1 MNNIKLISSVVAIA
15 IGLSACQTNKES
27 ITANPQIVYQ
37 TNTVSKQIEQ
47 IPEWYLNIPSADDTI
62 YSSGSAR
69 APDLQLAVDIAIM
82 NAKTTLADRIN
93 GKLDSMTKSFV
104 AKIGSDDLDTSVL
117 NEIEKTSKNVIASV
131 DVAGYKIKDMEVYP
145 AGTQYR
151 SFVLLEY
158 SDEEAI
164 KILMNRMRKDRAV
177 YAKLRSNN
185 AFKELERSVDKSL
198 NQDEVQSLSNIEK
211 ELDDLGDNN
220 NRYIKTVPSIGPDQW
235 MTE

>member
-1 MNNIKLISSVVAIA
+1 MGVKVNMNNIKLISSVVAIA
-15 IGLSACQTNKES
+15 IGLGACQTNKES

-104 AKIGSDDLDTSVL
+104 AKIGSNDLDTSVL
-117 NEIEKTSKNVIASV
+117 NEIEKVSKNVIASV
-131 DVAGYKIKDMEVYP
+131 DVAGYIIDKSDVTQE
-145 AGTQYR
+145 GTQYR
-151 SFVLLEY
+151 AYVLLAY
-158 SDEEAI
+158 NSEEAT
-164 KILMNRMRKDRAV
+164 KVLMNRMKRDKMIYSRI
-177 YAKLRSNN
+177 RSTE
-185 AFKELERSVDKSL
+185 AWKELENEVDKSK
-198 NQDEVQSLSNIEK
+198 DEDEAKSMENVERLIDENS
-211 ELDDLGDNN
+211 
-220 NRYIKTVPSIGPDQW
+220 PSI
-235 MTE
+235 

>member
-1 MNNIKLISSVVAIA
+1 MGVKVNMNNIKLISSAVAIA

-47 IPEWYLNIPSADDTI
+47 IPEWYLNIPSGDDTI

-104 AKIGSDDLDTSVL
+104 AKIGSSDLDTSVL
-117 NEIEKTSKNVIASV
+117 NEIEKVSKNVIASV
-131 DVAGYKIKDMEVYP
+131 DVAGYIIDKSDVTQEG
-145 AGTQYR
+145 AQYR
-151 SFVLLEY
+151 AYVLLAY
-158 SDEEAI
+158 NNEEAT
-164 KILMNRMRKDRAV
+164 KVLMNRMKRDKMIYSRI
-177 YAKLRSNN
+177 RSTE
-185 AFKELERSVDKSL
+185 AWKELE
-198 NQDEVQSLSNIEK
+198 DEVNKSKDEDEAKSMENVERLIDENS
-211 ELDDLGDNN
+211 
-220 NRYIKTVPSIGPDQW
+220 PSI
-235 MTE
+235 

>member
-1 MNNIKLISSVVAIA
+1 MGVKVNMNNIKLISSVVAIA
-15 IGLSACQTNKES
+15 IGLGACQTNKES

-104 AKIGSDDLDTSVL
+104 AKIGSNDLDTSVL

-131 DVAGYKIKDMEVYP
+131 DVAGYIIDKSDVTQE
-145 AGTQYR
+145 GTQYR
-151 SFVLLEY
+151 AYVLLAY
-158 SDEEAI
+158 NNEEAT
-164 KILMNRMRKDRAV
+164 KVLMNRMKRDKMIYSRI
-177 YAKLRSNN
+177 RSTE
-185 AFKELERSVDKSL
+185 AWKELENEVNKSK
-198 NQDEVQSLSNIEK
+198 DEDEAKSMENVERLIDEN
-211 ELDDLGDNN
+211 D
-220 NRYIKTVPSIGPDQW
+220 TSI
-235 MTE
+235 

>member
-1 MNNIKLISSVVAIA
+1 MGVKVNMNNIKLISSAVAIA

-104 AKIGSDDLDTSVL
+104 AKIGATDLDTSVL

-131 DVAGYKIKDMEVYP
+131 DVAGYVVDKSDITQEG
-145 AGTQYR
+145 AQYR
-151 SFVLLEY
+151 AYVLLAY
-158 SDEEAI
+158 NSEEAT
-164 KILMNRMRKDRAV
+164 KIMMNRMKRDRMI
-177 YAKLRSNN
+177 YSRIRSTE
-185 AFKELERSVDKSL
+185 AWKELEEEVNKSK
-198 NQDEVQSLSNIEK
+198 DEDEAKSMENVERLIDENDI
-211 ELDDLGDNN
+211 
-220 NRYIKTVPSIGPDQW
+220 SI
-235 MTE
+235 

>member
-1 MNNIKLISSVVAIA
+1 MGVKVNMNNIKLISSVVAIA
-15 IGLSACQTNKES
+15 IGLGACQTNKES

-104 AKIGSDDLDTSVL
+104 AKIGSNDLDTSVL

-131 DVAGYKIKDMEVYP
+131 DVAGYIIDKSDVTQE
-145 AGTQYR
+145 GTQYR
-151 SFVLLEY
+151 AYVLLAY
-158 SDEEAI
+158 NNEEAT
-164 KILMNRMRKDRAV
+164 KVLMNRMKRDKMIYSRI
-177 YAKLRSNN
+177 RSTE
-185 AFKELERSVDKSL
+185 AWKELENEVNKSK
-198 NQDEVQSLSNIEK
+198 DEDEAKSMENVERLIDENS
-211 ELDDLGDNN
+211 
-220 NRYIKTVPSIGPDQW
+220 PSI
-235 MTE
+235 

>member
-1 MNNIKLISSVVAIA
+1 MGVKVNMNNIKLISSAVAIA

-37 TNTVSKQIEQ
+37 TNTVSQQIEQ

-104 AKIGSDDLDTSVL
+104 AKIGSTDLDTSVL

-131 DVAGYKIKDMEVYP
+131 DVAGYVVDKSDITQEG
-145 AGTQYR
+145 AQYR
-151 SFVLLEY
+151 AYVLLAY
-158 SDEEAI
+158 NSEEAT
-164 KILMNRMRKDRAV
+164 KIMMNRMKRDRMI
-177 YAKLRSNN
+177 YSRIRSTE
-185 AFKELERSVDKSL
+185 AWKELENEVNKSKEE
-198 NQDEVQSLSNIEK
+198 DEAKSMENVERLIDENS
-211 ELDDLGDNN
+211 
-220 NRYIKTVPSIGPDQW
+220 PSI
-235 MTE
+235 

>member
-1 MNNIKLISSVVAIA
+1 MGVKVNMNNIKLISSAVAIA

-69 APDLQLAVDIAIM
+69 APDLQLAVDIAVM

-104 AKIGSDDLDTSVL
+104 AKIGSSDLDTSVL
-117 NEIEKTSKNVIASV
+117 NEIEKVSKNVIASV
-131 DVAGYKIKDMEVYP
+131 DVAGYIIDKSDVTQE
-145 AGTQYR
+145 GTQYR
-151 SFVLLEY
+151 AYVLLAY
-158 SDEEAI
+158 NNEEAT
-164 KILMNRMRKDRAV
+164 KVLMNRMKRDKMIYSRI
-177 YAKLRSNN
+177 RSTE
-185 AFKELERSVDKSL
+185 AWIELEEEVNKSK
-198 NQDEVQSLSNIEK
+198 DEDEAKSMENVERLIDENS
-211 ELDDLGDNN
+211 
-220 NRYIKTVPSIGPDQW
+220 PSI
-235 MTE
+235 

>member
-1 MNNIKLISSVVAIA
+1 MGVKVNMNNIKLISSAVAIA

-37 TNTVSKQIEQ
+37 TNTVSQQIEQ

-104 AKIGSDDLDTSVL
+104 AKIGTTDLDTSVL
-117 NEIEKTSKNVIASV
+117 TEIEKTSKNVIASV
-131 DVAGYKIKDMEVYP
+131 DVAGYVVDKSDITQE
-145 AGTQYR
+145 GTQY
-151 SFVLLEY
+151 SAYVLLAY
-158 SDEEAI
+158 NSEEAT
-164 KILMNRMRKDRAV
+164 KIMMNRMKRDRMI
-177 YAKLRSNN
+177 YSRIRSTE
-185 AFKELERSVDKSL
+185 AWKELE
-198 NQDEVQSLSNIEK
+198 DEVNKSK
-211 ELDDLGDNN
+211 EEDEAKSMENVERLIDENS
-220 NRYIKTVPSIGPDQW
+220 RSI
-235 MTE
+235 

>member
-1 MNNIKLISSVVAIA
+1 MGVKVNMNNIKLISSVVAIA

-104 AKIGSDDLDTSVL
+104 AKIGSNDLDTSVL

-131 DVAGYKIKDMEVYP
+131 DVAGYIIDKSDVTQE
-145 AGTQYR
+145 GTQYR
-151 SFVLLEY
+151 AYVLLAY
-158 SDEEAI
+158 NSEEAT
-164 KILMNRMRKDRAV
+164 KVLMNRMKRDKMIYSRI
-177 YAKLRSNN
+177 RSTE
-185 AFKELERSVDKSL
+185 AWKELEEEVNKSK
-198 NQDEVQSLSNIEK
+198 DEDEAKSMENVERLIDENDS
-211 ELDDLGDNN
+211 
-220 NRYIKTVPSIGPDQW
+220 SI
-235 MTE
+235 

>member
-1 MNNIKLISSVVAIA
+1 MGVKVNMNNIKLISSAVAIA

-131 DVAGYKIKDMEVYP
+131 DVAGYVVDKSDITQE
-145 AGTQYR
+145 GTQYR
-151 SFVLLEY
+151 AYVFLAYNS
-158 SDEEAI
+158 EEAT
-164 KILMNRMRKDRAV
+164 KMMMNRMKRDRMI
-177 YAKLRSNN
+177 YSRIRSTE
-185 AFKELERSVDKSL
+185 AWKELE
-198 NQDEVQSLSNIEK
+198 DEVNKSKDEDEAKSMENVERLIDEK
-211 ELDDLGDNN
+211 DS
-220 NRYIKTVPSIGPDQW
+220 SI
-235 MTE
+235 

>member
-1 MNNIKLISSVVAIA
+1 MGVKVNMNNIKLISSVVAIA
-15 IGLSACQTNKES
+15 IGLGACQTNKES

-47 IPEWYLNIPSADDTI
+47 IPEWYLNIPSGDDTI

-104 AKIGSDDLDTSVL
+104 AKIGSNYLDTSVL

-131 DVAGYKIKDMEVYP
+131 DVAGYIIDKSDVTQE
-145 AGTQYR
+145 GTQYR
-151 SFVLLEY
+151 AYVLLAY
-158 SDEEAI
+158 NNEEAT
-164 KILMNRMRKDRAV
+164 KVLMNRMKRDKMIYSRI
-177 YAKLRSNN
+177 RSTE
-185 AFKELERSVDKSL
+185 AWKELE
-198 NQDEVQSLSNIEK
+198 DEVNKSK
-211 ELDDLGDNN
+211 EEDEAKSMENVERLIDENS
-220 NRYIKTVPSIGPDQW
+220 PSI
-235 MTE
+235 

>member
-1 MNNIKLISSVVAIA
+1 MGVKVNMNNIKLISSVVAIA

-37 TNTVSKQIEQ
+37 TNTVSQQVEQ

-104 AKIGSDDLDTSVL
+104 AKIGATDLDTSVL

-131 DVAGYKIKDMEVYP
+131 DVAGYVVDKSDITQEG
-145 AGTQYR
+145 AQYR
-151 SFVLLEY
+151 AYVLLAY
-158 SDEEAI
+158 NSEEAT
-164 KILMNRMRKDRAV
+164 KIMMNRMKRDRMI
-177 YAKLRSNN
+177 YSRIRSTE
-185 AFKELERSVDKSL
+185 AWKELENEVNKSKEE
-198 NQDEVQSLSNIEK
+198 DEAKSMENVERLIDENS
-211 ELDDLGDNN
+211 
-220 NRYIKTVPSIGPDQW
+220 PSI
-235 MTE
+235 

>member
-1 MNNIKLISSVVAIA
+1 MGVKVNMNNIKLISSVVAIA
-15 IGLSACQTNKES
+15 IGLGACQTNKES

-37 TNTVSKQIEQ
+37 TNTVSQQIEQ

-117 NEIEKTSKNVIASV
+117 TEIEKTSKNVIASV
-131 DVAGYKIKDMEVYP
+131 DVAGYVVDKSDITQE
-145 AGTQYR
+145 GTQYR
-151 SFVLLEY
+151 AYVLLAY
-158 SDEEAI
+158 NSEEAT
-164 KILMNRMRKDRAV
+164 KIMMNRMKRDRMI
-177 YAKLRSNN
+177 YSRIRSTE
-185 AFKELERSVDKSL
+185 AWKELE
-198 NQDEVQSLSNIEK
+198 DEVNKSKEEDEAKSMENIEGLID
-211 ELDDLGDNN
+211 ENE
-220 NRYIKTVPSIGPDQW
+220 ISI
-235 MTE
+235 

>member
-1 MNNIKLISSVVAIA
+1 MGVKVNMNNIKLISSVVAIA
-15 IGLSACQTNKES
+15 IGLGACQTNKES

-37 TNTVSKQIEQ
+37 TNTVSQQIEQ

-104 AKIGSDDLDTSVL
+104 AKIGSTDLDTSVL

-131 DVAGYKIKDMEVYP
+131 DVAGYVVDKSDITQE
-145 AGTQYR
+145 GTQYR
-151 SFVLLEY
+151 AYVLLAY
-158 SDEEAI
+158 NSEEAT
-164 KILMNRMRKDRAV
+164 KMMMNRMKRDRMI
-177 YAKLRSNN
+177 YSRIRSTE
-185 AFKELERSVDKSL
+185 AWKELEEEVNKSK
-198 NQDEVQSLSNIEK
+198 DEDEAKSMENVERLIDENS
-211 ELDDLGDNN
+211 
-220 NRYIKTVPSIGPDQW
+220 PSI
-235 MTE
+235 

>member
-62 YSSGSAR
+62 YSSGSAK
-69 APDLQLAVDIAIM
+69 APDLQLAVDVAVM

-104 AKIGSDDLDTSVL
+104 AKIGSSDLDTSVL
-117 NEIEKTSKNVIASV
+117 NEIEKVSKNVIASV
-131 DVAGYKIKDMEVYP
+131 DVAGYIIDKSDVTQE
-145 AGTQYR
+145 GTQYR
-151 SFVLLEY
+151 AFVLIAY
-158 SDEEAI
+158 NNEEAT
-164 KILMNRMRKDRAV
+164 KIMMNRMKRDKMIYSRI
-177 YAKLRSNN
+177 RSTE
-185 AFKELERSVDKSL
+185 AWKELE
-198 NQDEVQSLSNIEK
+198 DEVNKSKDEDEAKSMENVERLIDEN
-211 ELDDLGDNN
+211 D
-220 NRYIKTVPSIGPDQW
+220 TSI
-235 MTE
+235 

>member
-15 IGLSACQTNKES
+15 IGLGACQTNKES

-47 IPEWYLNIPSADDTI
+47 IPEWYLNIPSAEDTI

-131 DVAGYKIKDMEVYP
+131 DVAGYKIDESDITQE
-145 AGTQYR
+145 GTQYR
-151 SFVLLEY
+151 AYVLLAY
-158 SDEEAI
+158 NNEEAT
-164 KILMNRMRKDRAV
+164 KVLMNRMKRDKMIYSRI
-177 YAKLRSNN
+177 RSTE
-185 AFKELERSVDKSL
+185 AWKELE
-198 NQDEVQSLSNIEK
+198 DEVNKSKNEDEAKSMENVERLIDENDS
-211 ELDDLGDNN
+211 
-220 NRYIKTVPSIGPDQW
+220 SI
-235 MTE
+235 

>member
-1 MNNIKLISSVVAIA
+1 MGVKVNMNNIKLISSAVAIA

-104 AKIGSDDLDTSVL
+104 AKIGSTDLDTSVL

-131 DVAGYKIKDMEVYP
+131 DVAGYVVDKSDITQE
-145 AGTQYR
+145 GTQYR
-151 SFVLLEY
+151 AYVLLAY
-158 SDEEAI
+158 NSEEAT
-164 KILMNRMRKDRAV
+164 KMMMNRMKRDRMI
-177 YAKLRSNN
+177 YSRIRSTE
-185 AFKELERSVDKSL
+185 AWKELENEVNKSK
-198 NQDEVQSLSNIEK
+198 DEDEAKSMENVERLIDENS
-211 ELDDLGDNN
+211 
-220 NRYIKTVPSIGPDQW
+220 PSI
-235 MTE
+235 

>member
-1 MNNIKLISSVVAIA
+1 MGVKVNMNNIKLISSVVAIA
-15 IGLSACQTNKES
+15 IGLGACQTNKES

-37 TNTVSKQIEQ
+37 TNTVSQQVEK

-104 AKIGSDDLDTSVL
+104 AKIGSNDLDTSVL

-131 DVAGYKIKDMEVYP
+131 DVAGYVVDKSDITQE
-145 AGTQYR
+145 GTQYR
-151 SFVLLEY
+151 AYVLLAY
-158 SDEEAI
+158 NSEEAT
-164 KILMNRMRKDRAV
+164 KIMMNRMKRDRMI
-177 YAKLRSNN
+177 YSRIRSTE
-185 AFKELERSVDKSL
+185 AWKELEEEVNKSK
-198 NQDEVQSLSNIEK
+198 DEDEAKSMENVERLIDENS
-211 ELDDLGDNN
+211 
-220 NRYIKTVPSIGPDQW
+220 PSI
-235 MTE
+235 

>member
-15 IGLSACQTNKES
+15 IGLGACQTNKES
-27 ITANPQIVYQ
+27 ITSNPQIVYQ

-104 AKIGSDDLDTSVL
+104 AKIGSSDLDTSVL
-117 NEIEKTSKNVIASV
+117 NEIEKVSKNVIASV
-131 DVAGYKIKDMEVYP
+131 DVAGYIIDKSDVTQEG
-145 AGTQYR
+145 AQYR
-151 SFVLLEY
+151 AYVLLAY
-158 SDEEAI
+158 NNEEAT
-164 KILMNRMRKDRAV
+164 KVLMNRMKRDKMIYSRI
-177 YAKLRSNN
+177 RSTE
-185 AFKELERSVDKSL
+185 AWKELE
-198 NQDEVQSLSNIEK
+198 DEVNKSKDEDEAKSMENVERLIDENDS
-211 ELDDLGDNN
+211 
-220 NRYIKTVPSIGPDQW
+220 SI
-235 MTE
+235 

>member
-1 MNNIKLISSVVAIA
+1 MGVKVNMNNIKLISSVVAIA

-37 TNTVSKQIEQ
+37 TSTVSKQIEQ

-104 AKIGSDDLDTSVL
+104 AKIGSTDLDTSVL

-131 DVAGYKIKDMEVYP
+131 DVAGYVVDKSDITQE
-145 AGTQYR
+145 GTQYR
-151 SFVLLEY
+151 AYVLLAY
-158 SDEEAI
+158 NSEEAT
-164 KILMNRMRKDRAV
+164 KIMMNRMKRDRMI
-177 YAKLRSNN
+177 YSRIRSTE
-185 AFKELERSVDKSL
+185 AWKELENEVNKSK
-198 NQDEVQSLSNIEK
+198 DEDEAKSMENVERLIDENS
-211 ELDDLGDNN
+211 
-220 NRYIKTVPSIGPDQW
+220 PSI
-235 MTE
+235 